1 MTPLLDIQRVS
12 KRFQGT
18 QALKDVD
25 FSVVGG
31 EVHALMGENG
41 AGKSTLS
48 KIIAGVVSPDSG
60 EIIWEG
66 KKVAIKSPSHAQQLG
81 IGMVFQEL
89 DLFPHLT
96 IAENMAI
103 ANAAASEQFV
113 VHPRQLE
120 AWCDKFLTQVGL
132 STHPRTRLRDLSI
145 GQVQLVAIARALSMN
160 ARLLLMDEPTSSLA
174 EDGVESLLA
183 LIGQLRSQGVGIVY
197 VSHKLTEVHRI
208 ADRITV
214 LRDGRLVGTCN
225 AKEVNSKQLIAL
237 MVGRS
242 LEQRER
248 PAREIKSQILLDV
261 QGLHTDFL
269 EGITF
274 QLRAGEVLGL
284 AGLVGAGRSELGAA
298 LYGLSQAR
306 GESSL
311 NGQRYRPQNPSE
323 AIENGFCLVP
333 EDRRWEGIFP
343 RMSVLEN
350 ATVGVL
356 SSFANCGLLNGS
368 KERKAEAGYRSRLS
382 VGTAS
387 PDVPIAFL
395 SGGNQQKVLIA
406 RWLMANPRVLFLD
419 EPTRGIDVGAKEQI
433 YGLIDELAAQGKGV
447 ILASSELPELFRCCD
462 RILVMH
468 EGRQAGTLAT
478 ANTSQAEIMSLA
490 TGVKH

>member
-1 MTPLLDIQRVS
+1 
-12 KRFQGT
+12 
-18 QALKDVD
+18 
-25 FSVVGG
+25 
-31 EVHALMGENG
+31 
-41 AGKSTLS
+41 
-48 KIIAGVVSPDSG
+48 
-60 EIIWEG
+60 
-66 KKVAIKSPSHAQQLG
+66 
-81 IGMVFQEL
+81 MVFQEL

-120 AWCDKFLTQVGL
+120 AWCGKFLKQVGL
-132 STHPRTRLRDLSI
+132 SAHPRTCLRDLSI

-183 LIGQLRSQGVGIVY
+183 LIGQLRSQGVGIVF
-197 VSHKLTEVHRI
+197 VSHKLTEVQRI

-214 LRDGRLVGTCN
+214 LRDGRLIGTRD
-225 AKEVNSKQLIAL
+225 AKEVNSKDLIAL

-242 LEQRER
+242 LQQRER
-248 PAREIKSQILLDV
+248 PAREIRSQVLLEV
-261 QGLHTDFL
+261 HELNTDFL
-269 EGITF
+269 EAISF
-274 QLRAGEVLGL
+274 QLRAGEVMGL

-298 LYGLSQAR
+298 LYGLSQVR

-311 NGQRYRPQNPSE
+311 NEKGYRPQNPAD
-323 AIENGFCLVP
+323 AIKSGFCLVP

-343 RMSVLEN
+343 QMSVMEN

-356 SSFANCGLLNGS
+356 SSFAIYGLLNGS
-368 KERKAEAGYRSRLS
+368 QERKAEARYRRSLS
-382 VGTAS
+382 VATTS
-387 PDVPIAFL
+387 PDIPIAFL

-406 RWLMANPRVLFLD
+406 RWLMANPQVLFLD

-433 YGLIDELAAQGKGV
+433 YTLIDELAAQGKGV

-468 EGRQAGTLAT
+468 EGRQAGILDT

-490 TGVKH
+490 TGVQH

>member
-1 MTPLLDIQRVS
+1 MTVLLDMQCIS

-18 QALKDVD
+18 QALKDVN
-25 FSVVGG
+25 FSLVSG

-103 ANAAASEQFV
+103 ANGAASEPFV
-113 VHPRQLE
+113 VRPRQLE
-120 AWCDKFLTQVGL
+120 AWCGKFLTQVRL
-132 STHPRTRLRDLSI
+132 RVHPRTILRDLSI

-214 LRDGRLVGTCN
+214 LRDGRLIGTRD
-225 AKEVNSKQLIAL
+225 AKEVNSKELIAM

-242 LEQRER
+242 LEQSER
-248 PAREIKSQILLDV
+248 TAREVKSRVLLDV
-261 QGLHTDFL
+261 RELHTDFL
-269 EGITF
+269 EAISF
-274 QLRAGEVLGL
+274 RLRAGEVLGL

-298 LYGLSQAR
+298 LYGLTQVR
-306 GESSL
+306 GETSL
-311 NGQRYRPQNPSE
+311 NGNRYRPHTPTE
-323 AIENGFCLVP
+323 AIQNGFCLVP

-343 RMSVLEN
+343 RMSVMEN

-356 SSFANCGLLNGS
+356 SSFATYGLLSRN
-368 KERKAEAGYRSRLS
+368 KERKAEASYRNSLS
-382 VGTAS
+382 VATAS
-387 PDVPIAFL
+387 PDVPIGFL

-406 RWLMANPRVLFLD
+406 RWLMANPQVLFLD

-433 YGLIDELAAQGKGV
+433 YALIDELAAQGKGI

-468 EGRQAGTLAT
+468 EGRQAGILNTAT
-478 ANTSQAEIMSLA
+478 TSQAEIMSLA
-490 TGVKH
+490 TGVQP